1 MKRIFLTGAT
11 GVMGTATLRE
21 LTAESAEREYEITV
35 LARDTGK
42 NHSKLQPYI
51 DRGVKVIWGDLLDAG
66 SVRRGVDEAD
76 IVLHLGGMVS
86 PMADLYP
93 EKTLKVNVGSAEN
106 IVKAARDKE
115 RRGGKVAL
123 VYIGSVS
130 QYGSRLVPHHWGG
143 CGDPL
148 HVAAFDA
155 YALSKV
161 KAEKIFAESG
171 VSRWVSLRQTG
182 ILHTGLL
189 NKASDPISFHVPL
202 RGVLEW
208 VTDEDSG
215 RLMERICRDDV
226 PDEFWCRYY
235 NIGGGEKYRLTNYEF
250 IRMVM
255 ECIGCPS
262 PEKSFDSRWFAIDN
276 FHGMWYEDS
285 DVLEEMFH
293 FRSGEG
299 PEEYFRR
306 KRRELPWYFSLAFL
320 APGFLIKSL
329 MRLVAYK
336 SPLGTMSWF
345 RNNDVKRIKAF
356 FHSRGEWESL
366 PGWSGL
372 DLSRPSDVP
381 PQSKCVS
388 ASGPGAPSRYT
399 EAELSDI
406 ARSYR
411 GEYLGHNR
419 WKCSRG
425 HSFAASPDTVV
436 SGGHWCPEC
445 LEAESRGDML

>member
-11 GVMGTATLRE
+11 GVMGTATLKE
-21 LTAESAEREYEITV
+21 LVANRASRQYDITV
-35 LARDTGK
+35 LARDTKK
-42 NHSKLQPYI
+42 NRRKLKPYI
-51 DRGVKVIWGDLLDAG
+51 DNGVKVIWGDLLDAD
-66 SVRRGVDEAD
+66 SIARGVDGAD

-86 PMADLYP
+86 PMADMYP
-93 EKTLKVNVGSAEN
+93 EKTMIVNVGSAEN
-106 IVKAARDKE
+106 IVNAARAKE
-115 RRGGKVAL
+115 KRGEHVAL

-130 QYGSRLVPHHWGG
+130 QYGSRLVPDHWGA
-143 CGDPL
+143 CGDTL

-189 NKASDPISFHVPL
+189 GKASDPISFHVPL

-215 RLMERICRDDV
+215 RLMERLCRDDV

-255 ECIGCPS
+255 DSIGCPA

-276 FHGMWYEDS
+276 FHGMWYKDS

-299 PEEYFRR
+299 PAEYFRR
-306 KRRELPWYFSLAFL
+306 KKSELPWYFSLAFL
-320 APGFLIKSL
+320 ASGVLIKSL

-345 RNNDVKRIKAF
+345 KNNDEKRIRAF
-356 FHSRGEWESL
+356 FHSREEWESL

-372 DLSRPSDVP
+372 DLSRPSDIP
-381 PQSKCVS
+381 PQSGSVFNPNGVDDIS
-388 ASGPGAPSRYT
+388 AETGH
-399 EAELSDI
+399 EEI
-406 ARSYR
+406 ARQNG
-411 GEYLGHNR
+411 GEYLGGEKWR
-419 WKCSRG
+419 CRYG
-425 HSFAASPDTVV
+425 HEFKASPDIVIN
-436 SGGHWCPEC
+436 GGHWCPEC
-445 LEAESRGDML
+445 QEAESCGDI